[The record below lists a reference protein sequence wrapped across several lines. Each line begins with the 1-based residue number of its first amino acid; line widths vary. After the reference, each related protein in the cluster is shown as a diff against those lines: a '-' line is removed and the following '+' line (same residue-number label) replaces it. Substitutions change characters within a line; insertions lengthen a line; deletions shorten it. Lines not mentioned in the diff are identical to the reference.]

1 MWIGWPLQRVL
12 FLFLAIVFAAIF
24 VQVTLM
30 HSRQNFR
37 HWAMWIPVI
46 ATPLLAL
53 NALLLVLQNA
63 EPARIVFAVLAVAGI
78 GGGLVGTYFHW
89 AGVGARVD
97 GYTWNNLM
105 VGPPVTLPLMVSAMG
120 VLALIALYLV

>member
-1 MWIGWPLQRVL
+1 
-12 FLFLAIVFAAIF
+12 
-24 VQVTLM
+24 
-30 HSRQNFR
+30 
-37 HWAMWIPVI
+37 
-46 ATPLLAL
+46 
-53 NALLLVLQNA
+53 
-63 EPARIVFAVLAVAGI
+63 
-78 GGGLVGTYFHW
+78 VGTYYHW